1 MSKPHIKGSI
11 IMYESYLRLTANELH
26 MHLTKQKRQLHP
38 AEITKIKNDVA
49 AMKEAMRVDRIT
61 RANRRTEWTKVLAPL
76 RYELN
81 NAKVGRNYNG
91 DTCPHRIEAFDA
103 YIAVMEKLIAML
115 KHPAK
120 VLEKTPI
127 QMATA
132 KNLPN
137 NGEHWTDWIPQ
148 RIKTPI
154 SEAFE
159 AIPHKAKA
167 KRKVPF
173 LRTVTPDL
181 HTKAKERLLSKTT
194 KEMQTLETRI
204 LMQPTEERQDQLKK
218 MKQALKIIEDMEDG
232 VFIPASWRG
241 IDLD

>member
-1 MSKPHIKGSI
+1 
-11 IMYESYLRLTANELH
+11 
-26 MHLTKQKRQLHP
+26 MHLAKQKRQLHP

-61 RANRRTEWTKVLAPL
+61 RANRRTEWAKVLAPL

-103 YIAVMEKLIAML
+103 YIAVMEKLNAML
-115 KHPAK
+115 AHPAK

-154 SEAFE
+154 SEAFME
-159 AIPHKAKA
+159 IPHKAKA
-167 KRKVPF
+167 KRKIPF
-173 LRTVTPDL
+173 LRTVTPNL
-181 HTKAKERLLSKTT
+181 HAKAKKRLLSKTT

-218 MKQALKIIEDMEDG
+218 MQAALKIIEAMEDG

-241 IDLD
+241 IVTE

>member
-1 MSKPHIKGSI
+1 MSTPQLKGPI
-11 IMYESYLRLTANELH
+11 IMYESYLNLTANELH
-26 MHLTKQKRQLHP
+26 THLMRLKRKLHP
-38 AEITKIKNDVA
+38 NEITHIKDTVA
-49 AMKEAMRVDRIT
+49 QMKEAKRVEKIT
-61 RANRRTEWTKVLAPL
+61 RANRKTEWAKVLVPL

-81 NAKVGRNYNG
+81 NAKVGRAYNG

-103 YIAVMEKLIAML
+103 YIAVMEKLNAML
-115 KHPAK
+115 AHPAK

-127 QMATA
+127 QMAMA

-137 NGEHWTDWIPQ
+137 NGEHWTDWIPL

-181 HTKAKERLLSKTT
+181 HTKAKERLLKKTQ
-194 KEMQTLETRI
+194 KEIETLETRVRI
-204 LMQPTEERQDQLKK
+204 NPTEENTKQLRD
-218 MKQALKIIEDMEDG
+218 MRTALKLIPHFKENEF
-232 VFIPASWRG
+232 VPASWRG
-241 IDLD
+241 IELE

>member
-1 MSKPHIKGSI
+1 
-11 IMYESYLRLTANELH
+11 MYESYLNLTANELH

-61 RANRRTEWTKVLAPL
+61 RANRRTEWAKVLVPL

-159 AIPHKAKA
+159 AIPHKPKA

-181 HTKAKERLLSKTT
+181 HTKAKARLLSKTI

-218 MKQALKIIEDMEDG
+218 MQAALKIIENIEDNG
-232 VFIPASWRG
+232 FVPASWRG
-241 IDLD
+241 IALD

>member
-1 MSKPHIKGSI
+1 
-11 IMYESYLRLTANELH
+11 MYESYLRLTANELH

-38 AEITKIKNDVA
+38 AEITKIKNEVA

-91 DTCPHRIEAFDA
+91 DKCPHRIEAFDA
-103 YIAVMEKLIAML
+103 YIAVLEKLIAML
-115 KHPAK
+115 KRPASL
-120 VLEKTPI
+120 LEKTPI
-127 QMATA
+127 QIATA

-137 NGEHWTDWIPQ
+137 NGEHWTDWIPL

-204 LMQPTEERQDQLKK
+204 LMQPTEERQDQLKQ
-218 MKQALKIIEDMEDG
+218 MKAALKIIEDMEDG

-241 IDLD
+241 IVTE

>member
-1 MSKPHIKGSI
+1 MRLKRKLHPNEITHIKD
-11 IMYESYLRLTANELH
+11 T
-26 MHLTKQKRQLHP
+26 
-38 AEITKIKNDVA
+38 VA
-49 AMKEAMRVDRIT
+49 QMKEAKRVEKIT
-61 RANRRTEWTKVLAPL
+61 RANRKTEWAKVLVPL

-81 NAKVGRNYNG
+81 NAKVGRAYNG

-103 YIAVMEKLIAML
+103 YIAVMEKLNAML
-115 KHPAK
+115 AHPAK

-127 QMATA
+127 QMAMA

-137 NGEHWTDWIPQ
+137 NGEHWTDWIPL

-181 HTKAKERLLSKTT
+181 HTKAKERLLKKTQ
-194 KEMQTLETRI
+194 KEIETLETRVRI
-204 LMQPTEERQDQLKK
+204 NPTEERQDRLKK
-218 MKQALKIIEDMEDG
+218 MKQALKIIEDMDDG

-241 IDLD
+241 IVTE

>member
-1 MSKPHIKGSI
+1 
-11 IMYESYLRLTANELH
+11 MYESYLRLTANELH

-38 AEITKIKNDVA
+38 AEITKIKNEVA

-91 DTCPHRIEAFDA
+91 DECPHRIEAFDA
-103 YIAVMEKLIAML
+103 YIAVLEKLIAML
-115 KHPAK
+115 KRPASL
-120 VLEKTPI
+120 LEKTPI
-127 QMATA
+127 QIATA

-137 NGEHWTDWIPQ
+137 NGEHWTDWIPE
-148 RIKTPI
+148 RIKQPI
-154 SEAFE
+154 HDAFME
-159 AIPHKAKA
+159 IPHKPKA
-167 KRKVPF
+167 KRKIPF

-181 HTKAKERLLSKTT
+181 HAKAKARLLSKTT

-204 LMQPTEERQDQLKK
+204 LMQPTEERQDQLKQ
-218 MKQALKIIEDMEDG
+218 MKQALKIIENIEDNDF
-232 VFIPASWRG
+232 VPASWRG
-241 IDLD
+241 IALD

>member
-1 MSKPHIKGSI
+1 
-11 IMYESYLRLTANELH
+11 MYESYLRLTANELH

-38 AEITKIKNDVA
+38 AEITKIKNEVA

-103 YIAVMEKLIAML
+103 YIAVMEKLISML
-115 KHPAK
+115 KRPASL
-120 VLEKTPI
+120 LEKTPI

-137 NGEHWTDWIPQ
+137 NGEHWTDWIPE
-148 RIKTPI
+148 RIKQPI
-154 SEAFE
+154 HDAFME
-159 AIPHKAKA
+159 IPHKAKA

-181 HTKAKERLLSKTT
+181 HAKAKARLLSKTI

-218 MKQALKIIEDMEDG
+218 MKQALKIIENIEDNG
-232 VFIPASWRG
+232 FVPASWRG

>member
-1 MSKPHIKGSI
+1 
-11 IMYESYLRLTANELH
+11 MYESYLRLTANELH

-38 AEITKIKNDVA
+38 AEITKIKNEVA

-103 YIAVMEKLIAML
+103 YIAVMEKLISML
-115 KHPAK
+115 KRPASL
-120 VLEKTPI
+120 LEKTPI

-137 NGEHWTDWIPQ
+137 NGEHWTDWIPE
-148 RIKTPI
+148 RIKQPI
-154 SEAFE
+154 HDAFME
-159 AIPHKAKA
+159 IPHKAKA

-181 HTKAKERLLSKTT
+181 HTKAKARLLSKTT

-241 IDLD
+241 IALD

>member
-1 MSKPHIKGSI
+1 
-11 IMYESYLRLTANELH
+11 MYESYLRLTANELH
-26 MHLTKQKRQLHP
+26 MHLLKQKRQLHP
-38 AEITKIKNDVA
+38 AEITKIKDDVA

-61 RANRRTEWTKVLAPL
+61 RANRRTEWAKVLVPL

-127 QMATA
+127 QMAMA

-181 HTKAKERLLSKTT
+181 HAKAKERLLSKTT

-204 LMQPTEERQDQLKK
+204 LMQPTEERQDQLKQ

-241 IDLD
+241 IVTE

>member
-1 MSKPHIKGSI
+1 
-11 IMYESYLRLTANELH
+11 MYESYLNLTANELH
-26 MHLTKQKRQLHP
+26 THLMRLKRKLHP
-38 AEITKIKNDVA
+38 NEITHIKDTVA
-49 AMKEAMRVDRIT
+49 QMKEAKRVEKIT
-61 RANRRTEWTKVLAPL
+61 RANRKTEWAKVLVPL

-103 YIAVMEKLIAML
+103 YIAVMEKLNAML
-115 KHPAK
+115 AHPAK

-127 QMATA
+127 QMAMA

-137 NGEHWTDWIPQ
+137 NGEHWTDWIPL

-154 SEAFE
+154 SEAFD

-181 HTKAKERLLSKTT
+181 HTKAKERLLKKIQ
-194 KEMQTLETRI
+194 KEIETLETRVRI
-204 LMQPTEERQDQLKK
+204 NPTEENTKQLRD
-218 MKQALKIIEDMEDG
+218 MRTALKLIPHFKDNEF
-232 VFIPASWRG
+232 VPASWRSIE
-241 IDLD
+241 ID